1 MSARIKRKLDDQHIV
16 ALIEFSRFGIYWD
29 TDVRGLRLRLGPR
42 KATWQFFQ
50 EHSIHGRRSTT
61 HRTLGFFPTMGTLA
75 ARRAGQVEAGRIAA
89 KQITPSKRDA
99 VRLGAAL
106 DDYLKFLK
114 AKAGRRGKPPRH
126 AVNVEN
132 LRSLYFGEFEKWP
145 LADLSDNPTIVKEWH
160 ERITKEAG
168 PISANRAAEALR
180 ACYRYQLKLNRS
192 LPPALPTSG
201 IVFNPETPSG
211 QTMAF
216 KDFPL
221 WREAWE
227 KIESPIHR
235 SFHLTNLLTGCRPGE
250 LSRLR
255 REDIKPTERVFII
268 RSGKAGA
275 DIRVVLSV
283 PIVRA
288 LRMALD
294 AHQGELVFPD
304 CHQLGRHDPLPARGV
319 QLRRAYRTVAADC
332 GVDELLAHFLLSHA
346 PAGISQRYISQL
358 TLNAGP
364 AMRAAQRVISNRIGT
379 LLKLSTAKLG
389 S

>member
-1 MSARIKRKLDDQHIV
+1 MTTIA
-16 ALIEFSRFGIYWD
+16 A
-29 TDVRGLRLRLGPR
+29 R
-42 KATWQFFQ
+42 KAA
-50 EHSIHGRRSTT
+50 
-61 HRTLGFFPTMGTLA
+61 L
-75 ARRAGQVEAGRIAA
+75 VEAGRIAA

-99 VRLGAAL
+99 VRLGGAL
-106 DDYLKFLK
+106 DDYIKFLRSQSARGGRG
-114 AKAGRRGKPPRH
+114 AKPGAPPKPARH

-132 LRSLYFGEFEKWP
+132 LRSLYLGEFEKWP
-145 LADLSDNPTIVKEWH
+145 LADLSNNPAIVKEWH
-160 ERITKEAG
+160 ERTTREAG

-180 ACYRYQLKLNRS
+180 GCYRHALKLNVS
-192 LPPALPTSG
+192 LPARLPTAG
-201 IVFNPETPSG
+201 IEFNPEQISG
-211 QTMAF
+211 QTMKFAQF
-216 KDFPL
+216 KA

-227 KIESPIHR
+227 RIESPIHR

-255 REDIKPTERVFII
+255 REDIKPAERAFII

-319 QLRRAYRTVAADC
+319 QLRRAYRTVAADLE
-332 GVDELLAHFLLSHA
+332 VNDLIIHFLMSHA
-346 PAGISQRYISQL
+346 PAGISQKYVAQL

-364 AMRAAQRVISNRIGT
+364 AMRAVQRKISRRIVALLNPTVKAPALSPDGPQDAEVT
-379 LLKLSTAKLG
+379 LLPALPEAGHKTPTVRG
-389 S
+389 